1 MKTII
6 VLLATLL
13 IASANLGKSTRWNG
27 LDGLNIQKH
36 YGSIGYKM
44 HEINDHSGCDENQC
58 TNKKASHVYQVN
70 YNDGHNIHICTCPNA
85 VIGKDEIA
93 HNFGYVPAFIRKWT
107 DFITSGSPNICVKT
121 GAAAYSTGAS
131 TTFCQSG
138 MAPSVYVHEATHN
151 YDFRSG
157 GLSSR
162 QEWRDAVNSDSC
174 VPDSYADVNLV
185 EDFAQNAVVWMYIS
199 KVSDNIS
206 CMQNQMNAFESWIP

>member
-27 LDGLNIQKH
+27 LSGLNIQKH
-36 YGSIGYKM
+36 YGSINYKM
-44 HEINDHSGCDENQC
+44 WEINDHKGCEEKQC

-70 YNDGHNIHICTCPNA
+70 YSDGHNVRICICPNA
-85 VIGKDEIA
+85 VIGQNEIA
-93 HNFGYVPAFIRKWT
+93 FNFGYVPAFIRQWT
-107 DFITSGSPNICVKT
+107 DVLTSASPNTCVNI
-121 GAAAYSTGAS
+121 GAAYSTGKS

-138 MAPSVYVHEATHN
+138 MNPSVYVHEATHN
-151 YDFRSG
+151 YDIRSG

-174 VPDSYADVNLV
+174 VPDSYANVNLV
-185 EDFAQNAVVWMYIS
+185 EDFAQNAVVWMYIN

-206 CMQNQMNAFESWIP
+206 CMQNQMNTFESWIP